1 MKQRI
6 NFLPQVKLWN
16 SAIFQANR
24 INTWHDL
31 STGDLGT
38 ITYDDELNTFA
49 VVLNG
54 ENNPEWKYLL
64 TSDSSDAS
72 ALTSIRLYHDTS
84 YVEKVPGPDGN
95 ISLLTGTLY
104 NDSSNVLATMADVSA
119 AIDIAQQ
126 GVDLRGLKIDGSI
139 MHMDSSYAILISDP
153 SHQYVDLG
161 AKTNPFATVESVT
174 AAVAAINA
182 SISSL
187 GDLFKL
193 EAIYDASFI
202 SDPEHPLTNFASLL
216 DYLDENQPGWS
227 SDYDKGSVLIFGNEE
242 WVLID
247 PTSPGASG
255 SWEML
260 GSLAKPDAYVTLFG
274 GQTGAITISDSFF
287 MNGKQ
292 LNLETASD
300 TSLGGVM
307 TGHSTGLEN
316 SNYIFDLKVG
326 GKAVSDASRGYVS
339 IPVVTG
345 ASNDASYGIVPN
357 SLLQGNTQ
365 VYTAAINPT
374 TCNVGAQYSDIHTVH
389 ITHNLGTSDVIVSV
403 YKVKIGTAERAG
415 RQLVYVDEIISS
427 ANQVDIFFGSPEA
440 FIGCQEKDGGD
451 NYLGYVVV
459 IAGSTN
465 ATQIPDASIDPTI
478 SET

>member
-54 ENNPEWKYLL
+54 KNNPEWKYLL
-64 TSDSSDAS
+64 TSDTSDAS

-84 YVEKVPGPDGN
+84 YVEKVPGPHGN

-161 AKTNPFATVESVT
+161 AKTNPFATVESVN
-174 AAVAAINA
+174 AAVNSA
-182 SISSL
+182 ISSL
-187 GDLFKL
+187 GDLFEL
-193 EAIYDASFI
+193 EAIYDASYI
-202 SDPEHPLTNFASLL
+202 REHQLTNFASLL
-216 DYLDENQPGWS
+216 DELDDDPEWASG
-227 SDYDKGSVLIFGNEE
+227 YGKGSVLIFGNEE
-242 WVLID
+242 WVLLD
-247 PTSPGASG
+247 PTNPGASG
-255 SWEML
+255 SWELL
-260 GSLAKPDAYVTLFG
+260 GSLAAPDQYVTSFATK
-274 GQTGAITISDSFF
+274 TGDITISNSFN
-287 MNGKQ
+287 MHGNQ
-292 LNLETASD
+292 LNLTPASNSSIGGIILGH
-300 TSLGGVM
+300 TS
-307 TGHSTGLEN
+307 GLEN
-316 SNYIFDLKVG
+316 SNYIFDLRTGATTSGNLQDFAK
-326 GKAVSDASRGYVS
+326 GYVS

-345 ASNDASYGIVPN
+345 ASTDASYGIVPN

-374 TCNVGAQYSDIHTVH
+374 TCNVGTQYSDIHTVY

-403 YKVKIGTAERAG
+403 YKLKYNTAERPG

-427 ANQVDIFFGSPEA
+427 ANRVDIFFGSPEA

-465 ATQIPDASIDPTI
+465 ATEIPDASIVPTV
-478 SET
+478 SEY

>member
-54 ENNPEWKYLL
+54 KNSPEWKYLL
-64 TSDSSDAS
+64 TSDSSTAE
-72 ALTSIRLYHDTS
+72 ALTGIRLYHDTS
-84 YVEKVPGPDGN
+84 YVEKLPGADGN

-153 SHQYVDLG
+153 SHQYSDTG
-161 AKTNPFATVESVT
+161 DKINPFATVASVT
-174 AAVAAINA
+174 AAVSSA
-182 SISSL
+182 ISSL
-187 GDLFKL
+187 GDLFELK
-193 EAIYDASFI
+193 AIYDASYI
-202 SDPEHPLTNFASLL
+202 SDHQLTDFASLL
-216 DYLDENQPGWS
+216 DYLDENQRGWAS
-227 SDYDKGSVLIFGNEE
+227 GYDKGSVLIFGNEE
-242 WVLID
+242 WVLLD
-247 PTSPGASG
+247 PANPGASG
-255 SWEML
+255 SWELL
-260 GSLAKPDAYVTLFG
+260 GSLAAPDQYVTSFATK
-274 GQTGAITISDSFF
+274 TGDITISDSFN
-287 MNGKQ
+287 MHGNQ
-292 LNLETASD
+292 LNLTPASN
-300 TSLGGVM
+300 TSIGGIILGH
-307 TGHSTGLEN
+307 TSGLEN
-316 SNYIFDLKVG
+316 SNYIFDLRTG
-326 GKAVSDASRGYVS
+326 ATASGNLQDFAKGYVS

-345 ASNDASYGIVPN
+345 ASTDASYGIVPN

-374 TCNVGAQYSDIHTVH
+374 TCNVGNQYFDIHTVY

-403 YKVKIGTAERAG
+403 YKLKYNTAERPG

-427 ANQVDIFFGSPEA
+427 ANRVDIFFGSPEA
-440 FIGCQEKDGGD
+440 FIGCQEKDGND

-465 ATQIPDASIDPTI
+465 ATEIPDASIVPTVN
-478 SET
+478 EY